1 MNENHETVGPK
12 YYQDWLGLFSNIT
25 KSGITD
31 KLYEQCINGKLEDR
45 KYSLNNFKN
54 ELIKTINICLNNV
67 INSYVKEIGLL
78 FEFNDINTIILR
90 TQNLKLKFKKIAFFN
105 YLSFLDDSFL
115 DELNKSFNENIND
128 FYEMYLEKLK
138 KQSIENDNIFEL
150 YYILKKYRY

>member
-1 MNENHETVGPK
+1 MNGNHETVGPK
-12 YYQDWLGLFSNIT
+12 YYQDWLVLFSNIT

-78 FEFNDINTIILR
+78 FEFNDINTII
-90 TQNLKLKFKKIAFFN
+90 FHF
-105 YLSFLDDSFL
+105 
-115 DELNKSFNENIND
+115 
-128 FYEMYLEKLK
+128 
-138 KQSIENDNIFEL
+138 SIIHF
-150 YYILKKYRY
+150 